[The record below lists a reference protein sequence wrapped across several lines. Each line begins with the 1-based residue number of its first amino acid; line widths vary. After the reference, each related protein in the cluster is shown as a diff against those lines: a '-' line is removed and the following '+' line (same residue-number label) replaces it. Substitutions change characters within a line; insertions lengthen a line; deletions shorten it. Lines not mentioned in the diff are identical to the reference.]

1 MASHRILV
9 VEDEEDIHEL
19 LLFTMRRDQ
28 HRVTGAKSGEEAVAL
43 LGRETF
49 DLIILDIMLPQQDGF
64 EVLAFLNTVAPASG
78 TPVILLSAMANTQT
92 IIKGLSNGAVD
103 YITKPFSVGELS
115 ARVKLHL
122 QLKAANDE
130 LRESEKKL
138 RSSLAAKEKFFRII
152 AHDLRGP
159 ISALHGYA
167 RLLTTRKE
175 DWPREKQEQCL
186 HTLEETSANVSALLE
201 NLLQWAQSQTG
212 NLTMQPEALDLP
224 TLCLEAAAPLG
235 GALDGKNIRLRQ
247 EIPPRTTVYAD
258 RQAIATVLRNLL
270 ANAIK
275 YTHPGG
281 SITVAAREI
290 ESRQEIT
297 VTDSGVGIAA
307 GDLDKLFRIDA
318 HHSTPGTGNEKGT
331 GLGLILCREFVEK
344 NLGEITA
351 RSTPG
356 KGSSFIFT
364 LPRARPADTFGEI
377 LPPEGETGR
386 SLRHLQ
392 TTSQDRAPLLPA

>member
-1 MASHRILV
+1 MASYRILV

-19 LLFTMRRDQ
+19 LLITMRRDKHQ
-28 HRVTGAKSGEEAVAL
+28 VVGAKSGEEAVAL
-43 LGRETF
+43 LRRETF
-49 DLIILDIMLPQQDGF
+49 DLIILDIMLPEQNGF
-64 EVLAFLNTVAPASG
+64 EVLAVLNTVAPAVN
-78 TPVILLSAMANTQT
+78 TPVILLSALANPQT
-92 IIKGLSNGAVD
+92 VIQGLSGGAVD

-122 QLKAANDE
+122 QLKAANDG

-159 ISALHGYA
+159 ISALHGYV
-167 RLLTTRKE
+167 RLMTTRKE
-175 DWPREKQEQCL
+175 DWPREKQDRCL
-186 HTLEETSANVSALLE
+186 RTLEETSANVSALLE
-201 NLLQWAQSQTG
+201 NLLQWAQTD
-212 NLTMQPEALDLP
+212 NLRMQPEELNLQS
-224 TLCLEAAAPLG
+224 LCLEAAAPLRG
-235 GALDGKNIRLRQ
+235 TLADKNIRLRL
-247 EIPPRTTVYAD
+247 EITAAATVYAD

-270 ANAIK
+270 ANAGK

-281 SITVAAREI
+281 SITVAAREV
-290 ESRQEIT
+290 ENRQEIT

-307 GDLDKLFRIDA
+307 SDLDKLFRIDA

-344 NLGEITA
+344 NQGEITA

-377 LPPEGETGR
+377 LAPEGKTDLP
-386 SLRHLQ
+386 LRHPQ
-392 TTSQDRAPLLPA
+392 TIRQDRAPLLPA